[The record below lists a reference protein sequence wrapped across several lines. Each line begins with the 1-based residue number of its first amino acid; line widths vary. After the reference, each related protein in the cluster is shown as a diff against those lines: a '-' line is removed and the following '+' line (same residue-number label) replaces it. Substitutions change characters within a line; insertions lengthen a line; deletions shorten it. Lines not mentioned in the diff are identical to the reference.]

1 MGQMVMTDKINN
13 PTLTC
18 IEKLFDICDLL
29 DKYPDMWKQLPDGS
43 LGIEVSERYNFH
55 ITKAGGSE

>member
-1 MGQMVMTDKINN
+1 MIGKKS
-13 PTLTC
+13 PTLKC

-29 DKYPDMWKQLPDGS
+29 DKHPNMWKEMKDGS
-43 LGIEVSERYNFH
+43 IGIDISGRYSFK